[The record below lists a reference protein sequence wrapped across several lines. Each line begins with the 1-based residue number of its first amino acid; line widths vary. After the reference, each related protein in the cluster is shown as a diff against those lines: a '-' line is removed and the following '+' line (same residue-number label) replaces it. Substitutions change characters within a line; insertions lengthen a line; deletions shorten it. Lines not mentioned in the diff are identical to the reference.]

1 VHPRTSTI
9 AFRAGAAFLAAGC
22 IAVLVAAAS
31 IKPSTSGMGTH
42 TQLGLPQ
49 CGWVLMFGR
58 PCMTC
63 GMTTAFAHMV
73 RLEVWSSIRAQ
84 PLGALLAMLT
94 PVVMFA
100 SLHAALFGTRIDA
113 LVAPLFRPKS
123 LWIAAA
129 LLVGAWVYKLIVT
142 A

>member
-1 VHPRTSTI
+1 VHPHASTI
-9 AFRAGAAFLAAGC
+9 AFRAGAALLAAGC
-22 IAVLVAAAS
+22 IAVLAAAAS
-31 IKPSTSGMGTH
+31 ITPSTCGMGTH

-73 RLEVWSSIRAQ
+73 RLEVWSSVRAQ

-94 PVVMFA
+94 PILMFA
-100 SLHAALFGTRIDA
+100 GLHAAIWGTRIDA
-113 LVAPLFRPKS
+113 LAAPLLRPRS
-123 LWIAAA
+123 LWVGAA